1 MTTAF
6 DAHRANLAIMR
17 WQHAIAF
24 QREID
29 QRGARPLDERAK
41 VSLRNT
47 FDSVFQCRQAIE
59 QFYAD
64 VEGINWAADPQR
76 RFPDGAPWL
85 GLEELAYNLLAD
97 RNYWARSLR
106 QQPEPLVFL
115 RQHADATWVP
125 GRAGLAIRYQQAW
138 PHEGLWSSVPMWVKD
153 QRHAAQ
159 GVLAGHLAGQYRWA
173 VLVPDEGDDELPL
186 EQLFLSGLGP
196 KGEALQA
203 KQVAAFVE
211 AIGKGRAWAPA
222 ARATAAQ
229 SVEKA
234 NDADLDSLPTHEL
247 CNRLDTVDSRLYAG
261 LCEEDLSD
269 GDFRARVI
277 SALAEAGATAARTE
291 RPRAA

>member
-6 DAHRANLAIMR
+6 DATRASVAIMR
-17 WQHAIAF
+17 WQHAIAL

-29 QRGARPLDERAK
+29 QLGARPLDERAK

-59 QFYAD
+59 WFYAD

-76 RFPDGAPWL
+76 RFPDGAPWQ
-85 GLEELAYNLLAD
+85 GLQELAYNILAD

-106 QQPEPLVFL
+106 QHPEPLVFL
-115 RQHADATWVP
+115 RQHADATWVA
-125 GRAGLAIRYQQAW
+125 GRPGLAIRYQQAW
-138 PHEGLWSSVPMWVKD
+138 PHEGLWSSIPMWVKD

-173 VLVPDEGDDELPL
+173 VLVPDERDDDLPF

-203 KQVAAFVE
+203 KQVAAIVE

-222 ARATAAQ
+222 TRATAAQ
-229 SVEKA
+229 SADKA
-234 NDADLDSLPTHEL
+234 STTDLDALSTEEL
-247 CNRLDTVDSRLYAG
+247 CNRLDAVDSHSYAS

-269 GDFRARVI
+269 GDFGARVL
-277 SALAEAGATAARTE
+277 SALTEAGTVASSTE